1 MQPVRTLGQARRV
14 HGVPR
19 PVLRSRPRRVDD
31 AREAR
36 ARARGRRR
44 ARVRGRATR
53 PARVPGE
60 RRRRRVHR
68 ADGRA
73 PVAMREGREGAVRF
87 RLRRRERQGPAD
99 RGGPFGIFGDDL
111 EREVRSVAARRAR
124 GAEDAGG
131 APGEAGRRRGRRGGG
146 RERVRVE
153 AGEKKSGGGGGG
165 GGRRGQR
172 VRVDAGEEEV
182 KLKRSD
188 DADAVRTFARSHTRA
203 SFHRGRH
210 VERRAVFFYYDAV
223 A

>member
-1 MQPVRTLGQARRV
+1 
-14 HGVPR
+14 
-19 PVLRSRPRRVDD
+19 
-31 AREAR
+31 
-36 ARARGRRR
+36 
-44 ARVRGRATR
+44 
-53 PARVPGE
+53 
-60 RRRRRVHR
+60 
-68 ADGRA
+68 
-73 PVAMREGREGAVRF
+73 
-87 RLRRRERQGPAD
+87 
-99 RGGPFGIFGDDL
+99 
-111 EREVRSVAARRAR
+111 
-124 GAEDAGG
+124 
-131 APGEAGRRRGRRGGG
+131 
-146 RERVRVE
+146 VE